1 MTKMRLNLQFSP
13 KLESFQN
20 EIYVRCN
27 DRTDEINKLFIIWPF
42 HYGLKPA
49 INQSQQLV
57 SG

>member
-1 MTKMRLNLQFSP
+1 MIKMRLNLQFPP

-27 DRTDEINKLFIIWPF
+27 DQTDEINKLFIIWPF
-42 HYGLKPA
+42 HYGSRPA
-49 INQSQQLV
+49 INQNQQLV

>member
-1 MTKMRLNLQFSP
+1 MRLNLQFSP

-27 DRTDEINKLFIIWPF
+27 DQTDEINKLFIIWPF
-42 HYGLKPA
+42 HYGPKPA
-49 INQSQQLV
+49 INQNQQLI